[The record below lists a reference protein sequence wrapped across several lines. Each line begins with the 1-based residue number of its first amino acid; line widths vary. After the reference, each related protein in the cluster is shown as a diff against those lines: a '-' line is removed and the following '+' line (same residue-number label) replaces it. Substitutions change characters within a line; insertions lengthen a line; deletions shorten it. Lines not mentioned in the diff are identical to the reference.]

1 MAGRIQFLPAQFC
14 KMTDHTFIKKLVD
27 RDAGA
32 FQSFYE
38 EYAPYVYAIVR
49 NYIGDEVFRKDVMQ
63 EIFAA
68 LFVSIKNYDA
78 NKSGFKTWISR
89 LAVNQCISFLRKNY
103 RQKMTFNLELYTEIS
118 ESDVSGFNALTRSE
132 LENLLSKMP
141 LGYRTVFLL
150 YVIDE
155 YDHKEIAAMLN
166 ITQETSRSQ
175 LMRSL
180 SWIKNHIF
188 NNNNVLKYEFR

>member
-1 MAGRIQFLPAQFC
+1 
-14 KMTDHTFIKKLVD
+14 MTDQTFIKKLVD

-118 ESDVSGFNALTRSE
+118 ESDVSGFNNLTRAE
-132 LENLLSKMP
+132 LEGLLSKMP

-180 SWIKNHIF
+180 SWIRNHIF
-188 NNNNVLKYEFR
+188 NNYNVLKYEFR